1 MQGTIK
7 KILIIEDEKKIA
19 RYLELELLHEGYAAE
34 CQYSGK
40 SGLDKA
46 LTGQYDLVLLDI
58 MLPEMN
64 GMEVC
69 RRIRL
74 QNPDLPI
81 IMLTA
86 KDELTSKVM
95 GLDIGANDYITK
107 PFAIE
112 ELLARIRAA
121 LRKAKSFN
129 MISGK
134 IQTDDLVIDLDK
146 HVVFRGSSKVELTKR
161 EYELLEYLV
170 RNKGIVLTRDKILAD
185 VWGYDYAGETNVVD
199 VYINYLRNKID
210 KEHETKLIDTVR
222 GLGYMLLEEPK

>member
-1 MQGTIK
+1 MQDNI

-19 RYLELELLHEGYAAE
+19 RYLELELLHEGYVTE

-40 SGLDKA
+40 PGLDKA
-46 LTGQYDLVLLDI
+46 LSGQYDLVLLDI
-58 MLPEMN
+58 MLPELN

-69 RRIRL
+69 RRVRL

-86 KDELTSKVM
+86 KDETTSKVM

-121 LRKAKSFN
+121 LRKVKSSN
-129 MISGK
+129 MTSGK
-134 IQTDDLVIDLDK
+134 IQTGDLVIDLDK
-146 HVVFRGSSKVELTKR
+146 HAVYRGSTKVELTKR

-170 RNKGIVLTRDKILAD
+170 RNKGMVLTREKILAD

-222 GLGYMLLEEPK
+222 GLGYTLMEEP

>member
-1 MQGTIK
+1 
-7 KILIIEDEKKIA
+7 
-19 RYLELELLHEGYAAE
+19 
-34 CQYSGK
+34 
-40 SGLDKA
+40 
-46 LTGQYDLVLLDI
+46 
-58 MLPEMN
+58 
-64 GMEVC
+64 VC

-74 QNPDLPI
+74 QNSDLPI

-86 KDELTSKVM
+86 KDETTSKVM

-121 LRKAKSFN
+121 LRKAKSPN
-129 MISGK
+129 MASGK
-134 IQTDDLVIDLDK
+134 LQAGDLIIDLDK
-146 HVVFRGSSKVELTKR
+146 HVVYRGSSKVELTKR

-170 RNKGIVLTRDKILAD
+170 RNKGIVLTREKILAD

-222 GLGYMLLEEPK
+222 GLGYMLIEES